1 MNDHA
6 LIQSF
11 RKKKIFQLSLFILLE
26 FFFFLILLINKALFN
41 AFFASPLGIACFCIL
56 VVFFILTIIYLLYD
70 LKQMNQLINASKKWE
85 DLAYRDKSGIHNR
98 YSLDLLFRSY
108 STPESLENV
117 GCCLFTIKNLDEI
130 NKKAGREAGDE
141 VIKDFCNILD
151 ESGARYGF
159 VGRNGGN
166 EFIIVLE
173 NCTKATMSLIYAA
186 MDKRLHFYNERH
198 PQLPIKINRAFT
210 LNAKENCT
218 SFFGLLSATYS
229 KLQ

>member
-1 MNDHA
+1 MNDLA
-6 LIQSF
+6 YIQSF
-11 RKKKIFQLSLFILLE
+11 RKKKILQLSLFIILE
-26 FFFFLILLINKALFN
+26 FFFLLLLLLNYTSLTALFKQPTFLITSYILLVLF
-41 AFFASPLGIACFCIL
+41 IL
-56 VVFFILTIIYLLYD
+56 SIVFFVND
-70 LKQMNQLINASKKWE
+70 LKQIRHISTFSKQWE
-85 DLAYRDKSGIHNR
+85 QLAYVDKSGIPNR
-98 YSLDLLFRSY
+98 CSLDLLFQSF

-130 NKKAGREAGDE
+130 NKKAGREAGDD
-141 VIKDFCNILD
+141 VIRDFCNILD
-151 ESGARYGF
+151 ESGAKYGF

-198 PQLPIKINRAFT
+198 PLLPIKINRAFT
-210 LNAKENCT
+210 LNAKENCS
-218 SFFGLLSATYS
+218 SFFGLLAATYS

>member
-11 RKKKIFQLSLFILLE
+11 RRKKIFQLSLFILLE
-26 FFFFLILLINKALFN
+26 FFFFLTLVISNTLLST
-41 AFFASPLGIACFCIL
+41 FFGSVWGIVCFCVL
-56 VVFFILTIIYLLYD
+56 VLFSILTIIYLVYD
-70 LKQMNQLINASKKWE
+70 IKHMNQLINASKKWE

-98 YSLDLLFRSY
+98 HSLDLLLRSY

-117 GCCLFTIKNLDEI
+117 GCCLFTIKNLEEI
-130 NKKAGREAGDE
+130 NKKAGREAGDA
-141 VIKDFCNILD
+141 VINDFCTILD
-151 ESGARYGF
+151 ESGAKYGF

-186 MDKRLHFYNERH
+186 LDKRLHFYNERH

>member
-26 FFFFLILLINKALFN
+26 FFFFLVLLLNKPLFTV
-41 AFFASPLGIACFCIL
+41 FFASALGIVCFCIL
-56 VVFFILTIIYLLYD
+56 VVFFIFTIIYLLYD
-70 LKQMNQLINASKKWE
+70 LKHMNRLLNASKKWE

-130 NKKAGREAGDE
+130 NKTAGRDAGDE

-151 ESGARYGF
+151 ESGAKYGF

-210 LNAKENCT
+210 LNARENCT

>member
-6 LIQSF
+6 FISSF
-11 RKKKIFQLSLFILLE
+11 RKKKILQLSLFIILE
-26 FFFFLILLINKALFN
+26 FFFLLFLVLYLINSGSIPKEPMLI
-41 AFFASPLGIACFCIL
+41 IAVCIL
-56 VVFFILTIIYLLYD
+56 AIFFVLNIVFLVFD
-70 LKQMNQLINASKKWE
+70 LKQLQRISGFSKQWE
-85 DLAYRDKSGIHNR
+85 QMAYIDKSGIHNR
-98 YSLDLLFRSY
+98 YSLDLLFQSY

-117 GCCLFTIKNLDEI
+117 GCCLFTIKNLEEI
-130 NKKAGREAGDE
+130 NQKAGREAGDE

-151 ESGARYGF
+151 ESGAKYGF

-186 MDKRLHFYNERH
+186 LDKRLHFYNERH
-198 PQLPIKINRAFT
+198 PLLPIKINRAFT
-210 LNAKENCT
+210 LNAKENCS
-218 SFFGLLSATYS
+218 SFFGLLAATYS

>member
-6 LIQSF
+6 FISSF
-11 RKKKIFQLSLFILLE
+11 RKKKILQLSLFIILE
-26 FFFFLILLINKALFN
+26 FFFLLFLVLYGVHSGDAIRKPMLIVMACILTVFFVSSIVFLI
-41 AFFASPLGIACFCIL
+41 
-56 VVFFILTIIYLLYD
+56 YD
-70 LKQMNQLINASKKWE
+70 MKQLKRISGFSKQWEQM
-85 DLAYRDKSGIHNR
+85 AYIDKSGIHNR
-98 YSLDLLFRSY
+98 YSLDLLFQSY

-117 GCCLFTIKNLDEI
+117 GCCLFTIKNLEEI
-130 NKKAGREAGDE
+130 NQKAGREAGDE

-151 ESGARYGF
+151 ESGAKYGF

-198 PQLPIKINRAFT
+198 PLMPIKINRAFT
-210 LNAKENCT
+210 LNAKENCS
-218 SFFGLLSATYS
+218 SFFGLLTATYA

>member
-6 LIQSF
+6 FISSF
-11 RKKKIFQLSLFILLE
+11 RKKKILQLSLFIILE
-26 FFFFLILLINKALFN
+26 FFFLLFLVLYLINLGNIPKAPMLI
-41 AFFASPLGIACFCIL
+41 IAACIL
-56 VVFFILTIIYLLYD
+56 AIFFVLNIVFLVFD
-70 LKQMNQLINASKKWE
+70 LKQLQRISGFSKQWE
-85 DLAYRDKSGIHNR
+85 QMAYIDKSGIHNR
-98 YSLDLLFRSY
+98 YSLDLLFQSY

-117 GCCLFTIKNLDEI
+117 GCCLFTIKNLEEI
-130 NKKAGREAGDE
+130 NQKAGREAGDE

-151 ESGARYGF
+151 ESGAKYGF

-186 MDKRLHFYNERH
+186 LDKRLHFYNERH
-198 PQLPIKINRAFT
+198 PLLPIKINRAFT
-210 LNAKENCT
+210 LNAKENCS
-218 SFFGLLSATYS
+218 SFFGLLAATYS

>member
-6 LIQSF
+6 FISSF
-11 RKKKIFQLSLFILLE
+11 RKKKILQLSLFIILE
-26 FFFFLILLINKALFN
+26 FFFLLFLVLYLISSGEALRGPMRIIM
-41 AFFASPLGIACFCIL
+41 ACIL
-56 VVFFILTIIYLLYD
+56 FGFFVLNIVFLLYD
-70 LKQMNQLINASKKWE
+70 LKQLKRFSGFSKQWE
-85 DLAYRDKSGIHNR
+85 QMAYIDKSGIHNR
-98 YSLDLLFRSY
+98 YSLDLLFQSY

-117 GCCLFTIKNLDEI
+117 GCCLFTIKNLEEI

-151 ESGARYGF
+151 ESGAKYGF

-210 LNAKENCT
+210 LNAKENCS
-218 SFFGLLSATYS
+218 SFFGLLAATYS

>member
-6 LIQSF
+6 FISSF
-11 RKKKIFQLSLFILLE
+11 RKKKILQLSLFIILE
-26 FFFFLILLINKALFN
+26 FFFLLFLVLYFINTGEALRGPLPIIMACIL
-41 AFFASPLGIACFCIL
+41 ACFFVLSI
-56 VVFFILTIIYLLYD
+56 VFLLLD
-70 LKQMNQLINASKKWE
+70 LKHLKRISGFSKQWEQM
-85 DLAYRDKSGIHNR
+85 AYIDKSGIHNR
-98 YSLDLLFRSY
+98 YSLDLLFQSY

-117 GCCLFTIKNLDEI
+117 GCCLFTIKNLEEI
-130 NKKAGREAGDE
+130 NQKAGREAGDE

-151 ESGARYGF
+151 ESGAKYGF

-198 PQLPIKINRAFT
+198 PLLPIKINRAFT
-210 LNAKENCT
+210 LNSKENCS
-218 SFFGLLSATYS
+218 SFFGLLTATYA

>member
-6 LIQSF
+6 FISSF
-11 RKKKIFQLSLFILLE
+11 RKKKILQLSLFIIFE
-26 FFFFLILLINKALFN
+26 FFFLLFLVLYFINTGEALRGPMPIIMACIL
-41 AFFASPLGIACFCIL
+41 ACFFVLSI
-56 VVFFILTIIYLLYD
+56 VFLLLD
-70 LKQMNQLINASKKWE
+70 LKHLKRISGFSKQWEQM
-85 DLAYRDKSGIHNR
+85 AYIDKSGIHNR
-98 YSLDLLFRSY
+98 YSLDLLFQSY

-117 GCCLFTIKNLDEI
+117 GCCLFTIKNLEEI
-130 NKKAGREAGDE
+130 NQKAGREAGDE

-151 ESGARYGF
+151 ESGAKYGF

-198 PQLPIKINRAFT
+198 PLLPIKINRAFT
-210 LNAKENCT
+210 LNSKENCS
-218 SFFGLLSATYS
+218 SFFGLLTATYA

>member
-26 FFFFLILLINKALFN
+26 FFFFLALLLNKALSN
-41 AFFASPLGIACFCIL
+41 VFFASTWGIVCFCIL
-56 VVFFILTIIYLLYD
+56 VVFFLLNIVYLVYD
-70 LKQMNQLINASKKWE
+70 LKHMNQLISASKKWE
-85 DLAYRDKSGIHNR
+85 DLAYLDKSGIHNR

-108 STPESLENV
+108 STPKSLENV
-117 GCCLFTIKNLDEI
+117 GCCLFTIKNLEEI
-130 NKKAGREAGDE
+130 NKKAGRDAGDE

-151 ESGARYGF
+151 ESGAKYGF

>member
-11 RKKKIFQLSLFILLE
+11 RKKKIFQLSLFMLLE
-26 FFFFLILLINKALFN
+26 FFFFLILLINKAHFN
-41 AFFASPLGIACFCIL
+41 TFFASPLSIACFCIL
-56 VVFFILTIIYLLYD
+56 VVFFILIMIYLLYD
-70 LKQMNQLINASKKWE
+70 LKHLNQLINISKKWE

-98 YSLDLLFRSY
+98 HSLDLLFRSY

-130 NKKAGREAGDE
+130 NKIAGRDAGDE

-151 ESGARYGF
+151 ESGAKYGF

-198 PQLPIKINRAFT
+198 PKLPIKINRAFT
-210 LNAKENCT
+210 LNSKENCT

-229 KLQ
+229 KFQ

>member
-6 LIQSF
+6 FISSF
-11 RKKKIFQLSLFILLE
+11 RKKKILQLSLFIILE
-26 FFFFLILLINKALFN
+26 FFFLLFLVLYFINTGEALRGLMPIIMACIL
-41 AFFASPLGIACFCIL
+41 ACFFVLSI
-56 VVFFILTIIYLLYD
+56 VFLLLD
-70 LKQMNQLINASKKWE
+70 LKHLKRISGFSKQWEQM
-85 DLAYRDKSGIHNR
+85 AYIDKSGIHNR
-98 YSLDLLFRSY
+98 YSLDLLFQSY

-117 GCCLFTIKNLDEI
+117 GCCLFTIKNLEEI
-130 NKKAGREAGDE
+130 NQKAGREAGDE

-151 ESGARYGF
+151 ESGAKYGF

-198 PQLPIKINRAFT
+198 PLLPIKINRAFT
-210 LNAKENCT
+210 LNSKENCS
-218 SFFGLLSATYS
+218 SFFGLLTATYA

>member
-41 AFFASPLGIACFCIL
+41 ALFASPLGITCFCIL
-56 VVFFILTIIYLLYD
+56 VVFFIFTIIYLLYD
-70 LKQMNQLINASKKWE
+70 LKHMNRLLNASKKWE

-117 GCCLFTIKNLDEI
+117 GCCLFTIKNLEEI

-151 ESGARYGF
+151 ESGAKYGF

>member
-6 LIQSF
+6 FISSF
-11 RKKKIFQLSLFILLE
+11 RKKKILQLSLFIILE
-26 FFFFLILLINKALFN
+26 FFFLLFLVLYFINTGEALRGPMSIIMACIL
-41 AFFASPLGIACFCIL
+41 ACFFVLSI
-56 VVFFILTIIYLLYD
+56 VFLLLD
-70 LKQMNQLINASKKWE
+70 LKHLKRISGFSKQWEQM
-85 DLAYRDKSGIHNR
+85 AYIDKSGIHNR
-98 YSLDLLFRSY
+98 YSLDLLFQSY

-117 GCCLFTIKNLDEI
+117 GCCLFTIKNLEEI
-130 NKKAGREAGDE
+130 NQKAGREAGDE

-151 ESGARYGF
+151 ESGAKYGF

-198 PQLPIKINRAFT
+198 PLLPIKINRAFT
-210 LNAKENCT
+210 LNSKENCS
-218 SFFGLLSATYS
+218 SFFGLLTATYA

>member
-11 RKKKIFQLSLFILLE
+11 RKKKFFQLSLFILLE
-26 FFFFLILLINKALFN
+26 FFFFLVLILNKALFN
-41 AFFASPLGIACFCIL
+41 AFFASILGIVCFCIL
-56 VVFFILTIIYLLYD
+56 VVFFLLSIVYLLFD
-70 LKQMNQLINASKKWE
+70 LKHMNQLIHVSKKWE
-85 DLAYRDKSGIHNR
+85 DLAYRDQSGIHNR

-130 NKKAGREAGDE
+130 NKSAGREAGDA
-141 VIKDFCNILD
+141 VIRDFCSILD
-151 ESGARYGF
+151 ESGAKYGY

-173 NCTKATMSLIYAA
+173 NCTKATMSLIYASL
-186 MDKRLHFYNERH
+186 DKRLHFYNERH
-198 PQLPIKINRAFT
+198 PKLPIKINRAFT
-210 LNAKENCT
+210 LNSKENCT

>member
-6 LIQSF
+6 FINSF
-11 RKKKIFQLSLFILLE
+11 RKKKILQLSLFIILE
-26 FFFFLILLINKALFN
+26 FFFLLFLVLYFMNTGVALRRPMFIIM
-41 AFFASPLGIACFCIL
+41 ACIL
-56 VVFFILTIIYLLYD
+56 SGFFVLSIVFLLYD
-70 LKQMNQLINASKKWE
+70 LNQLKHFASISKQWE
-85 DLAYRDKSGIHNR
+85 KMAYIDKSGIHNR
-98 YSLDLLFRSY
+98 YSLDLLFQSY

-117 GCCLFTIKNLDEI
+117 GCCLFTIKNLEEI

-151 ESGARYGF
+151 ESGAKYGF

-198 PQLPIKINRAFT
+198 PNLPIKINRAFT
-210 LNAKENCT
+210 LNAKENCS
-218 SFFGLLSATYS
+218 SFFGLLTATYS

>member
-1 MNDHA
+1 MPIVMA
-6 LIQSF
+6 
-11 RKKKIFQLSLFILLE
+11 
-26 FFFFLILLINKALFN
+26 
-41 AFFASPLGIACFCIL
+41 CIL
-56 VVFFILTIIYLLYD
+56 FCFFVLSIVFLLYD
-70 LKQMNQLINASKKWE
+70 LKQLKRFSGFSKQWE
-85 DLAYRDKSGIHNR
+85 QMAYIDKSGIHNR
-98 YSLDLLFRSY
+98 YSLDLLFQSY

-117 GCCLFTIKNLDEI
+117 GCCLFTIKNLEEI
-130 NKKAGREAGDE
+130 NKKAGREAGDA

-151 ESGARYGF
+151 ESGAKYGF

-198 PQLPIKINRAFT
+198 PDLPIKINRAFP
-210 LNAKENCT
+210 LNSKENCS
-218 SFFGLLSATYS
+218 SFFGLLTATYA

>member
-6 LIQSF
+6 FISSF
-11 RKKKIFQLSLFILLE
+11 RKKKILQLNLFIILE
-26 FFFFLILLINKALFN
+26 FFFLLFFVLYYMHSEDALRKPMF
-41 AFFASPLGIACFCIL
+41 IITTCIL
-56 VVFFILTIIYLLYD
+56 AVFFVLSIVFLLFD
-70 LKQMNQLINASKKWE
+70 LKHLKKISGFSKQWEQM
-85 DLAYRDKSGIHNR
+85 AYIDKSGIHNR
-98 YSLDLLFRSY
+98 YSLDLLFQSY

-117 GCCLFTIKNLDEI
+117 GCCLFTIKNLEEI
-130 NKKAGREAGDE
+130 NQKAGREAGDE

-151 ESGARYGF
+151 ESGAKYGF

-198 PQLPIKINRAFT
+198 PLLPIKINRAFT
-210 LNAKENCT
+210 LNSKENCS
-218 SFFGLLSATYS
+218 SFFGLLTATYA

>member
-6 LIQSF
+6 LILSF

-26 FFFFLILLINKALFN
+26 FFFFLLLLLNTSLLKTFGDSLQGIIL
-41 AFFASPLGIACFCIL
+41 FCIL
-56 VVFFILTIIYLLYD
+56 VVLFILSILFLIYD
-70 LKQMNQLINASKKWE
+70 LLQLKHLLAISKTWE
-85 DLAYRDKSGIHNR
+85 KLAYLDKAGIHNR
-98 YSLDLLFRSY
+98 YSLDLLLSSY

-141 VIKDFCNILD
+141 VIKNFCNILD
-151 ESGARYGF
+151 ASGAKYGF

-186 MDKRLHFYNERH
+186 LDKRLHFYNERH

-210 LNAKENCT
+210 LNSKENCS
-218 SFFGLLSATYS
+218 SFFGLLSATYA

>member
-6 LIQSF
+6 FISSF
-11 RKKKIFQLSLFILLE
+11 RKKKILQLSLFIILE
-26 FFFFLILLINKALFN
+26 FFFLLFLVLYFINSVDTLRKPMFIIMACIPSVFFVLSIIFLI
-41 AFFASPLGIACFCIL
+41 
-56 VVFFILTIIYLLYD
+56 YD
-70 LKQMNQLINASKKWE
+70 LKQLKHIASISKQWE
-85 DLAYRDKSGIHNR
+85 QMAYIDKSGIHNR
-98 YSLDLLFRSY
+98 YSLDLLFQSY

-117 GCCLFTIKNLDEI
+117 GCCLFTIKNLEEI
-130 NKKAGREAGDE
+130 NQKAGRKAGDE

-151 ESGARYGF
+151 ESGAKYGF

-186 MDKRLHFYNERH
+186 LDKRLHFYNERH
-198 PQLPIKINRAFT
+198 PLLPIKINRAFT
-210 LNAKENCT
+210 LNSKENCS
-218 SFFGLLSATYS
+218 SFFGLLTATYS

>member
-6 LIQSF
+6 FISSF
-11 RKKKIFQLSLFILLE
+11 RKKKILQLSLFIILE
-26 FFFFLILLINKALFN
+26 FFFLLIFALYLIGVGATIKKSMLIAMACILLL
-41 AFFASPLGIACFCIL
+41 
-56 VVFFILTIIYLLYD
+56 FFILSIVYLVFD
-70 LKQMNQLINASKKWE
+70 LKQLKHIASFSKQWE
-85 DLAYRDKSGIHNR
+85 QTAYIDKSGIHNR
-98 YSLDLLFRSY
+98 YSLDILLQSY

-117 GCCLFTIKNLDEI
+117 GCCLFTIKNLEEI
-130 NKKAGREAGDE
+130 NQKAGREAGDE

-151 ESGARYGF
+151 ESGAKYGF

-186 MDKRLHFYNERH
+186 LDKRLHFYNERH
-198 PQLPIKINRAFT
+198 PLMPIKINRAFT
-210 LNAKENCT
+210 LNSKENCS
-218 SFFGLLSATYS
+218 SFFGLLAATYA

>member
-6 LIQSF
+6 FIQSF
-11 RKKKIFQLSLFILLE
+11 RKKKILQLSLFIILE
-26 FFFFLILLINKALFN
+26 FFFLLLLLLNYSSLTDLIKNPAGIIMACILL
-41 AFFASPLGIACFCIL
+41 
-56 VVFFILTIIYLLYD
+56 VFFILSIVFLVYD
-70 LKQMNQLINASKKWE
+70 LKQLRRFAGVSKQWEQLTY
-85 DLAYRDKSGIHNR
+85 LDKSGIHNR
-98 YSLDLLFRSY
+98 YSLDLLFQSY

-130 NKKAGREAGDE
+130 NKKAGREAGDA

-151 ESGARYGF
+151 ESGAKYGF
-159 VGRNGGN
+159 VGRNSGN
-166 EFIIVLE
+166 EFVIVLE

-198 PQLPIKINRAFT
+198 PNMPIKINRAFT
-210 LNAKENCT
+210 LNAKENC
-218 SFFGLLSATYS
+218 SNFFGLLAATYS

>member
-6 LIQSF
+6 FISSF
-11 RKKKIFQLSLFILLE
+11 RKKKILQLSLFIILE
-26 FFFFLILLINKALFN
+26 FFFLLFLVLYLISSGEALRGPMRIIM
-41 AFFASPLGIACFCIL
+41 SCIL
-56 VVFFILTIIYLLYD
+56 SGFFILSIVFLLYD
-70 LKQMNQLINASKKWE
+70 LKQLKKFSGFSKQWE
-85 DLAYRDKSGIHNR
+85 QMAYIDKSGIHNR
-98 YSLDLLFRSY
+98 YSLDLLFQSY

-117 GCCLFTIKNLDEI
+117 GCCLFTIKNLEEI

-151 ESGARYGF
+151 ESGAKYGF

-210 LNAKENCT
+210 LNAKENCS
-218 SFFGLLSATYS
+218 SFFGLLTATYS

>member
-6 LIQSF
+6 FISSF
-11 RKKKIFQLSLFILLE
+11 RKKKILQLSLFIILE
-26 FFFFLILLINKALFN
+26 FFFLLFLILYFINKGEALKG
-41 AFFASPLGIACFCIL
+41 PLFIIMACIL
-56 VVFFILTIIYLLYD
+56 AVLFVLSIIFLLYD
-70 LKQMNQLINASKKWE
+70 LKQLKRFSGFSKQWE
-85 DLAYRDKSGIHNR
+85 QMAYIDKSGIHNR
-98 YSLDLLFRSY
+98 YSLDILLQSY

-117 GCCLFTIKNLDEI
+117 GCCLFTIKNLEEI
-130 NKKAGREAGDE
+130 NQKAGREAGDE

-151 ESGARYGF
+151 ESGAKYGF

-186 MDKRLHFYNERH
+186 LDKRLHFYNERH
-198 PQLPIKINRAFT
+198 PLMPIKINRAFT
-210 LNAKENCT
+210 LNSKENCS
-218 SFFGLLSATYS
+218 SFFGLLAATYA

>member
-6 LIQSF
+6 FISSF
-11 RKKKIFQLSLFILLE
+11 RKKKILQLSLFIILE
-26 FFFFLILLINKALFN
+26 FFFLLFLVLYFMNTGKTFSKPMCIIMA
-41 AFFASPLGIACFCIL
+41 CIL
-56 VVFFILTIIYLLYD
+56 SAFFILSIVFLVYD
-70 LKQMNQLINASKKWE
+70 LKQLKRFSGFSKQWE
-85 DLAYRDKSGIHNR
+85 QMAYIDKSGIHNR
-98 YSLDLLFRSY
+98 YSLDLLFQSY

-117 GCCLFTIKNLDEI
+117 GCCLFTIKNLEEI
-130 NKKAGREAGDE
+130 NKKAGRDAGDE

-151 ESGARYGF
+151 ESGAKYGF

-198 PQLPIKINRAFT
+198 PLLPIKINRAFT
-210 LNAKENCT
+210 LNAKENCS
-218 SFFGLLSATYS
+218 SFFGLLAATYS

>member
-6 LIQSF
+6 FISSF
-11 RKKKIFQLSLFILLE
+11 RKKKILQLSLFIILE
-26 FFFFLILLINKALFN
+26 FFFLLFLVLYFINTGEALRGPMPIIMACIL
-41 AFFASPLGIACFCIL
+41 ACFFVLSI
-56 VVFFILTIIYLLYD
+56 VFLLLD
-70 LKQMNQLINASKKWE
+70 LKHLKRISGFSKQWEQM
-85 DLAYRDKSGIHNR
+85 AYIDKSGIHNR
-98 YSLDLLFRSY
+98 YSLDLLFQSY

-117 GCCLFTIKNLDEI
+117 GCCLFTIKNLEEI
-130 NKKAGREAGDE
+130 NQKAGREAGDE

-151 ESGARYGF
+151 ESGAKYGF

-198 PQLPIKINRAFT
+198 PLLPIKINRAFT
-210 LNAKENCT
+210 LNSKENCS
-218 SFFGLLSATYS
+218 SFFGLLTATYA

>member
-6 LIQSF
+6 FISSF
-11 RKKKIFQLSLFILLE
+11 RKKKILQLSLFIILE
-26 FFFFLILLINKALFN
+26 FFFLLFLILYLIRSEEALRGPMPIVM
-41 AFFASPLGIACFCIL
+41 ACIL
-56 VVFFILTIIYLLYD
+56 FCFFVLSIVFLLYD
-70 LKQMNQLINASKKWE
+70 LKQLKRFSGFSKQWE
-85 DLAYRDKSGIHNR
+85 QMAYIDKSGIHNR
-98 YSLDLLFRSY
+98 YSLDLLFQSY

-117 GCCLFTIKNLDEI
+117 GCCLFTIKNLEEI
-130 NKKAGREAGDE
+130 NKKAGREAGDA

-151 ESGARYGF
+151 ESGAKYGF

-198 PQLPIKINRAFT
+198 PDLPIKINRAFT
-210 LNAKENCT
+210 LNAKENCS
-218 SFFGLLSATYS
+218 SFFGLLTATYS

>member
-6 LIQSF
+6 FISSF
-11 RKKKIFQLSLFILLE
+11 RKKKILQLSLFIILE
-26 FFFFLILLINKALFN
+26 FFFLLFLVLYFINAGEALRGPMSIIMACIL
-41 AFFASPLGIACFCIL
+41 ACFFVLSI
-56 VVFFILTIIYLLYD
+56 VFLLLD
-70 LKQMNQLINASKKWE
+70 LKHLKRISGFSKQWEQM
-85 DLAYRDKSGIHNR
+85 AYIDKSGIHNR
-98 YSLDLLFRSY
+98 YSLDLLFQSY

-117 GCCLFTIKNLDEI
+117 GCCLFTIKNLEEI
-130 NKKAGREAGDE
+130 NQKAGREAGDE

-151 ESGARYGF
+151 ESGAKYGF

-198 PQLPIKINRAFT
+198 PLLPIKINRAFT
-210 LNAKENCT
+210 LNSKENCS
-218 SFFGLLSATYS
+218 SFFGLLTATYA

>member
-6 LIQSF
+6 FIHSF
-11 RKKKIFQLSLFILLE
+11 RKKKIFQLSLFIILE
-26 FFFFLILLINKALFN
+26 FFFLLFLVLYFMNTGESLGGTLRIIMVAILAVFFVLSILFLI
-41 AFFASPLGIACFCIL
+41 
-56 VVFFILTIIYLLYD
+56 YD
-70 LKQMNQLINASKKWE
+70 LKQLKRISGFSKQWE
-85 DLAYRDKSGIHNR
+85 QMAYIDKSGIHNR
-98 YSLDLLFRSY
+98 YSLDLLFQSY

-117 GCCLFTIKNLDEI
+117 GCCLFTIKNLEEI
-130 NKKAGREAGDE
+130 NQKAGREAGDE

-151 ESGARYGF
+151 ESGAKYGF

-186 MDKRLHFYNERH
+186 LDKRLHFYNERH
-198 PQLPIKINRAFT
+198 PLLPIKINRAFT
-210 LNAKENCT
+210 LNAKENCS
-218 SFFGLLSATYS
+218 SFFGLLAATYS

>member
-6 LIQSF
+6 FISSF
-11 RKKKIFQLSLFILLE
+11 RKKKILQLSLFIILE
-26 FFFFLILLINKALFN
+26 FFFLLFLVLYLINSGSIPKEPMLI
-41 AFFASPLGIACFCIL
+41 IAACIL
-56 VVFFILTIIYLLYD
+56 AIFFVLNIVFLVFD
-70 LKQMNQLINASKKWE
+70 LKQLQRISGFSKQWE
-85 DLAYRDKSGIHNR
+85 QMAYIDKSGIHNR
-98 YSLDLLFRSY
+98 YSLDLLFQSY

-117 GCCLFTIKNLDEI
+117 GCCLFTIKNLEEI
-130 NKKAGREAGDE
+130 NQKAGREAGDE

-151 ESGARYGF
+151 ESGAKYGF

-186 MDKRLHFYNERH
+186 LDKRLHFYNERH
-198 PQLPIKINRAFT
+198 PLLPIKINRAFT
-210 LNAKENCT
+210 LNAKENCS
-218 SFFGLLSATYS
+218 SFFGLLAATYS

>member
-11 RKKKIFQLSLFILLE
+11 HKKKILQLSLFILME
-26 FFFFLILLINKALFN
+26 VFFLLTLLLNFRQIVSIIQTPLLMAAIIL
-41 AFFASPLGIACFCIL
+41 L
-56 VVFFILTIIYLLYD
+56 VVFFILNIVFLFYD
-70 LKQMNQLINASKKWE
+70 LKQLKRLS
-85 DLAYRDKSGIHNR
+85 AYRKQWEQQTYLDKAGIHNR
-98 YSLDLLFRSY
+98 YSLDILFNSY

-117 GCCLFTIKNLDEI
+117 GCCLFTIKNLEEI

-141 VIKDFCNILD
+141 VIKAFCNILD
-151 ESGARYGF
+151 ESGAKYGF

-166 EFIIVLE
+166 EFVIVLE
-173 NCTKATMSLIYAA
+173 NCTKATMALIYAA
-186 MDKRLHFYNERH
+186 MDKRLYLYNERH

-210 LNAKENCT
+210 LNAKENCS
-218 SFFGLLSATYS
+218 SFFGLLAATYD